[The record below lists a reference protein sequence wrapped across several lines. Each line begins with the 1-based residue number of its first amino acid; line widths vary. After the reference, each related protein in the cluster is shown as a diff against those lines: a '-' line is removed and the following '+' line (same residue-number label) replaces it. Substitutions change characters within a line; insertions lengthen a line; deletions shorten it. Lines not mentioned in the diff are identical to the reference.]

1 MSDDLDTLGVL
12 PSDRKK
18 LESMGITR
26 IEQIALLTP
35 QQLGMGRSKG
45 ESLIRRAHNI
55 IASRSVETVEIGEKE
70 VRIRVNSLSRPVK
83 RSVLSVLGVY
93 ELHPGSVMVS
103 EEGNVIHIYKKSP
116 VFSKILENA
125 EILKSLIEEKK
136 RGELE
141 SRGLSLDP
149 EEVRDFAVNRGF
161 EGFWKNVFSEIK
173 GNEIMKKSLSISLF
187 STFEEPV
194 HSLII
199 GEPGSSKTLA
209 KEIIE
214 STFKEISTIGANT
227 TRAGLVCNL
236 GTGDLGALPH
246 SHNRIVLVDEFDKIP
261 ESDIEY
267 CYELLSNGRCSIHSS
282 RLHTNIESRFI
293 MIAFANPKRGVFKGK
308 PMDEIPLPPLLVSRF
323 ALIVKTEDISEEDR
337 KALFKEKFYGRA
349 EVRAK
354 QEYYDQWIKLSRD
367 FLPNIIASEKDVDRY
382 IEKAS
387 KLVEIYQSTNLRR
400 DLRMGD
406 YIRRIPFSIARAG
419 FEDVS
424 SDILRESEEILE
436 ESIRSWEEDG

>member
-1 MSDDLDTLGVL
+1 
-12 PSDRKK
+12 
-18 LESMGITR
+18 
-26 IEQIALLTP
+26 
-35 QQLGMGRSKG
+35 
-45 ESLIRRAHNI
+45 
-55 IASRSVETVEIGEKE
+55 
-70 VRIRVNSLSRPVK
+70 
-83 RSVLSVLGVY
+83 
-93 ELHPGSVMVS
+93 
-103 EEGNVIHIYKKSP
+103 
-116 VFSKILENA
+116 
-125 EILKSLIEEKK
+125 
-136 RGELE
+136 
-141 SRGLSLDP
+141 
-149 EEVRDFAVNRGF
+149 
-161 EGFWKNVFSEIK
+161 
-173 GNEIMKKSLSISLF
+173 
-187 STFEEPV
+187 
-194 HSLII
+194 
-199 GEPGSSKTLA
+199 
-209 KEIIE
+209 
-214 STFKEISTIGANT
+214 
-227 TRAGLVCNL
+227 
-236 GTGDLGALPH
+236 
-246 SHNRIVLVDEFDKIP
+246 
-261 ESDIEY
+261 
-267 CYELLSNGRCSIHSS
+267 
-282 RLHTNIESRFI
+282 

>member
-1 MSDDLDTLGVL
+1 MSDDLDLLGVL

-35 QQLGMGRSKG
+35 QQLGMGKSKG

-55 IASRSVETVEIGEKE
+55 IASRSIEDIEIGEKE
-70 VRIRVNSLSRPVK
+70 IRVKVDSLSKPVK
-83 RSVLSVLGVY
+83 KSVLSVLGVY

-103 EEGNVIHIYKKSP
+103 EKGNIIHIYKKSP
-116 VFSKILENA
+116 VFSKIVENA
-125 EILKSLIEEKK
+125 EIQKSMIEERRQNELKSKGLTLDLEEI
-136 RGELE
+136 
-141 SRGLSLDP
+141 
-149 EEVRDFAVNRGF
+149 RDFAINRGF

-214 STFKEISTIGANT
+214 STFKDISTIGANT

-246 SHNRIVLVDEFDKIP
+246 SHNKIVLVDEFDKIP

-267 CYELLSNGRCSIHSS
+267 CYELLSNGRCSVHSS
-282 RLHTNIESRFI
+282 RIHTDIESRFI
-293 MIAFANPKRGVFKGK
+293 MIAFANPRRGVFKGK
-308 PMDEIPLPPLLVSRF
+308 PLDEIPLPPLLVSRF
-323 ALIVKTEDISEEDR
+323 ALIIKTENISEEER
-337 KALFKEKFYGRA
+337 KALFKEKFYGRS
-349 EVRAK
+349 EIRIK
-354 QEYYDQWIKLSRD
+354 PEYYDQWVKLSRT
-367 FLPNIIASEKDVDRY
+367 FQPKIVANEKDVDKY
-382 IEKAS
+382 IDRAS

-406 YIRRIPFSIARAG
+406 YIRRIPLSIARAS
-419 FEDVS
+419 FKDVD
-424 SDILRESEEILE
+424 SDVLDESRNILE
-436 ESIRSWEEDG
+436 ESIEGWEEDA

>member
-1 MSDDLDTLGVL
+1 MSDDLDLLGVL

-35 QQLGMGRSKG
+35 QQLGMGKSKG

-55 IASRSVETVEIGEKE
+55 IASRSIEDIEIGEKE
-70 VRIRVNSLSRPVK
+70 IRVKVDSLSKPVK
-83 RSVLSVLGVY
+83 KSVLSVLGVY

-103 EEGNVIHIYKKSP
+103 EKGNIIHIYKKSP
-116 VFSKILENA
+116 VFSKIVENA
-125 EILKSLIEEKK
+125 EIQKSMIEERRQNELKSKGLTLDLEEI
-136 RGELE
+136 
-141 SRGLSLDP
+141 
-149 EEVRDFAVNRGF
+149 RDFAINRGF

-214 STFKEISTIGANT
+214 STFKDISTIGANT

-246 SHNRIVLVDEFDKIP
+246 SHNKIVLVDEFDKMP

-267 CYELLSNGRCSIHSS
+267 CYELLSNGRCSVHSS
-282 RLHTNIESRFI
+282 RIHTDIESRFI
-293 MIAFANPKRGVFKGK
+293 MIAFANPRRGVFKGK
-308 PMDEIPLPPLLVSRF
+308 PLDEIPLPPLLVSRF
-323 ALIVKTEDISEEDR
+323 ALIIKTENISEEER
-337 KALFKEKFYGRA
+337 KALFKEKFYGRS
-349 EVRAK
+349 EIRIK
-354 QEYYDQWIKLSRD
+354 PEYYDQWVKLSRT
-367 FLPNIIASEKDVDRY
+367 FQPKIVANEKDVDKY
-382 IEKAS
+382 IDRAS

-406 YIRRIPFSIARAG
+406 YIRRIPLSIARAS
-419 FEDVS
+419 FKDVD
-424 SDILRESEEILE
+424 SDVLDESRNILE
-436 ESIRSWEEDG
+436 ESIEGWEENA